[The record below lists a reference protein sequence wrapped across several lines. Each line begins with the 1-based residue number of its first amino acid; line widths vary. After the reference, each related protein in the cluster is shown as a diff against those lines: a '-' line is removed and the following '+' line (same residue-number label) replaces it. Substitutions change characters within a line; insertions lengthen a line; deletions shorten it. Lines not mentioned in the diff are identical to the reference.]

1 MVLSDVCGQTLNR
14 KLAPIN
20 RKVYKQN
27 SSLMQNELNVLRD
40 VSERL
45 SKAGI
50 DYMLTGSWALAYY
63 AQPRMTR
70 DIDLVIALE
79 RRDPESIIALFE
91 DKYYVPRQAVVRG
104 IANKTLFNIIHSEL
118 IVKVDFI
125 IRKDDEY
132 RRTEFGRR
140 LQVEVENIRL
150 WIVSKEDLIISKLAW
165 AKDSHSEFQLRDVKS
180 LLESGYDE
188 AYLADWTDKLGLT
201 DLLKECIHE

>member
-1 MVLSDVCGQTLNR
+1 MFAIKLETR
-14 KLAPIN
+14 KLARMK

-50 DYMLTGSWALAYY
+50 DYMLTGSWALGYY
-63 AQPRMTR
+63 ARPRMAR
-70 DIDLVIALE
+70 DIDLVVALE
-79 RRDPESIIALFE
+79 QRDAESIIALFE
-91 DKYYVPRQAVVRG
+91 DKYYVPRAAVARG
-104 IANKTLFNIIHSEL
+104 IANRTLFKIIHNEL

-132 RRTEFGRR
+132 RRTEFERR
-140 LQVEVENIRL
+140 RQVEIEGMKL

-165 AKDSHSEFQLRDVKS
+165 AEGSHSEFQLRDVKS

-188 AYLADWTDKLGLT
+188 AYLTEWTNKLGLT
-201 DLLKECIHE
+201 DLLKECIHD